1 MALTIQVPNVL
12 AADVEDVEMFYTC
25 IKALPLA
32 EQYVFDMSIIAFIKP
47 YGAIAL
53 IAAARY
59 LYTCSGQPV
68 RLENLADQP
77 YLYLDRMDIFDI
89 GRDWLQPPNIL
100 SEEWARDPQT
110 PNLLELTKISSPNDV
125 TAVVSRSERIFSHWL
140 KIPDLYNL
148 LRVLSELCGN
158 IYEHSGDSHGC
169 VLIQKYQMIQQNR
182 VIVCLAAGDLGCGIR
197 GSLTTRYGSIGQE
210 PLDYLHQAMS
220 GQRTARSTG
229 RGGLGL
235 RTVEQLAGSEGGYL
249 WLRSETAAIF
259 SRNSDKRRGQRGL
272 ADIPGTQ
279 IAVEFHAPL
288 QV

>member
-1 MALTIQVPNVL
+1 MLTIQVPNVL
-12 AADVEDVEMFYTC
+12 AADVEDVEMFYTR

-68 RLENLADQP
+68 RLENLAEQP
-77 YLYLDRMDIFDI
+77 YFYLDRMDIFDI

-100 SEEWARDPQT
+100 NEEWAKDPQT
-110 PNLLELTKISSPNDV
+110 PNLLELTKISGPNDV
-125 TAVVSRSERIFSHWL
+125 KAVVSRSERIFSHWL

-148 LRVLSELCGN
+148 LRVLSELCCN
-158 IYEHSGDSHGC
+158 IYEHSGDTHGC

-220 GQRTARSTG
+220 GQRTARSTIPYSRENHPSG
-229 RGGLGL
+229 YYGKLTSFLILREITLCPKNRVRGKPH
-235 RTVEQLAGSEGGYL
+235 EKFISPYS
-249 WLRSETAAIF
+249 RS
-259 SRNSDKRRGQRGL
+259 
-272 ADIPGTQ
+272 
-279 IAVEFHAPL
+279 
-288 QV
+288 